1 MTRVARVLALMLLFA
16 LVVTLPISGYAGL
29 SSPTTSSPLIP
40 SALIDP
46 LLLDPA
52 SYTSPVYID
61 MPEWFAQ
68 GYLGALSIALSKG
81 ERIREGQVKVVI
93 TASPNVDLEE
103 LASKTRGLIGVYK
116 HPLFTYIEAWATRSD
131 VELLSRTPGV
141 YSISLYRSPLSWI
154 LHEQEVTSRAI
165 DSIVAEKATGGS
177 EVEPSMYKAVEV
189 IGASRVWSEFGVTGK
204 GVVVAVVDT
213 GVDFGSPGLGSQAI
227 ARTPEGTPMI
237 FDSDEIGLTL
247 TLATSTRDERGFI
260 RLPEAGVPF
269 FDGSSLVAGVTKVGW
284 VFYQSP
290 TGRVFYA
297 EFPLES
303 YFVGDIKSASGTYRF
318 GLAVQYYV
326 VYGTLYWT
334 VPILFVDSK
343 TPGVY
348 DTVYADLSTMYYYL
362 LVALNA
368 TGVIRAPP
376 ESAIRDLRDFS
387 FADEKPASYG
397 DEVLARDFTG
407 DGVYDLSVGAL
418 AGYLYDW
425 TGFLTGIGPTW
436 SWLTGFDYTGLILPG
451 LDSRGRYVTIAYDYH
466 SHGTSV
472 ANVIASRYDKPVDLG
487 YGKFPLKGIAPDALI
502 AANTGLVNPIASVFF
517 FSGHD
522 LVGPY
527 WEWTVTGRHKADI
540 ISNSWGSSFVLLLG
554 FASSVSNYA
563 LLWDHVVSVTKTIIV
578 HAGGNGAPG
587 YGTMTTPGDS
597 AFAITLGAS
606 TLFDYRPYYSL
617 LPGTWDD
624 VVSWSARGPTN
635 VGLVKPDVV
644 NIGSFEWAFTHTL
657 AGLGNGIGAIT
668 LFGGTSEAT
677 PMTSGSVALIVSYM
691 KDKGLSV
698 DPGFVKALVK
708 STARDL
714 GYNAYVQGAGHVDV
728 YRAFEALVKGGIP
741 VAYSTSVAENLYA
754 LFSFNTVY
762 YPVKPVVVDTQL
774 YTGPMRPGESKTLK
788 LDLTAF
794 GDRNIDVKLSAVT
807 FKVSREGLVKYL
819 DLENGYAVV
828 GGKRTP
834 LKDVVVDVGP
844 DYITFKLVRG
854 LSRLMI
860 PVSTDAFKG
869 AELVEL
875 VAYTTY
881 STFDPFGRAGRYV
894 YYLYP
899 GLELHYG
906 VDANNN
912 GVIEVEETQ
921 RINYDIRQA
930 NVLHVTVGKPFE
942 KFKLAEEQAARWL
955 GKDISGLVR
964 GPMLDLRIIAS
975 RYPADTPVTFKL
987 ELRRHV
993 RVGWDWIYLD
1003 NPIVTV
1009 EPGKT
1014 TSVNVTV
1021 NVPLETLP
1029 GFYEGYVIVDYG
1041 SDVTLVPVS
1050 VQVAAVIGK
1059 GLGRLELSG
1068 WQDWSYNN
1076 YAVEGQFDWGW
1087 RYESA
1092 DWRSFP
1098 VIVED
1103 PSVAGYIIT
1112 VRWSGYNT
1120 TIDLGVAGLGLT
1132 LLTLPSETLFYGAV
1146 YAAKLNWPPYYPR
1159 HGIQAIYDSP
1169 MPKMTSLFAPD
1180 YGFVLERLG
1189 LIESRP
1195 PFWVVV
1201 KNPVTEASKISGYP
1215 ERFTLVIVPIR
1226 VEAPVTVT
1234 AKPGES
1240 KSVPVRVYGSYALSG
1255 ALAIPVVVEGV
1266 ALASVAPE
1274 VLPLGSD
1281 HKLTLLVEAEEDSV
1295 ILLGLILRFSPQIS
1309 IGYNMAGTRVI
1320 LELQPGVILI
1330 PVAVKVS

>member
-1 MTRVARVLALMLLFA
+1 MPRQARILVSMLVIAVIIAPL
-16 LVVTLPISGYAGL
+16 ISGYTSLGT
-29 SSPTTSSPLIP
+29 PTTTQPP
-40 SALIDP
+40 TPTAFVDP
-46 LLLDPA
+46 LLLDPS
-52 SYTSPVYID
+52 SYANHVYID
-61 MPEWFAQ
+61 MTEWFAQ
-68 GYLGALSIALSKG
+68 GYLSALSLALAKG
-81 ERIREGQVKVVI
+81 ERVREGQVKVVI
-93 TASPNVDLEE
+93 TASPSVDLEE
-103 LASKTRGLIGVYK
+103 IASKTRGLIGVYR
-116 HPLFTYIEAWATRSD
+116 HPTFTYVEAWVTRGD

-141 YSISLYRSPLSWI
+141 YSIALYRSPLSWI
-154 LHEQEVTSRAI
+154 LHEQEVASRAL
-165 DSIVAEKATGGS
+165 DTVAGGTPGNPDM
-177 EVEPSMYKAVEV
+177 EPSMYKAVEV
-189 IGASRVWSEFGVTGK
+189 IGASRVWSEFGITGK
-204 GVVVAVVDT
+204 GTIVAVVDT

-247 TLATSTRDERGFI
+247 TMVTSTKDERGFI
-260 RLPEAGVPF
+260 TLPGAGVPF
-269 FDGSSLVAGVTKVGW
+269 FDGWFLVSGVTNVGW
-284 VFYQSP
+284 VYYRSP
-290 TGRVFYA
+290 DGRVFYT

-303 YFVGDIKSASGTYRF
+303 YHVGGISSASGTYRF

-334 VPILFVDSK
+334 VPILYVDSK

-376 ESAIRDLRDFS
+376 ESTIRALKDFS
-387 FADEKPASYG
+387 FADEKPARYG
-397 DEVLARDFTG
+397 DEVLGRDFTG
-407 DGVYDLSVGAL
+407 DGVFDLSIGAL

-425 TGFLTGIGPTW
+425 TGFLTGVGPTW
-436 SWLTGFDYTGLILPG
+436 SWFTGFDYTGLILPG
-451 LDSRGRYVTIAYDYH
+451 LDSRGLYVTIAYDYN

-487 YGKFPLKGIAPDALI
+487 YGRFPLKGIAPDALI

-522 LVGPY
+522 LKGPY

-540 ISNSWGSSFVLLLG
+540 ISNSWGSSFVLLAG

-563 LLWDHVVSVTKTIIV
+563 LLWDHVISVTKTIIV

-606 TLFDYRPYYSL
+606 TLFDYRPAYGF

-657 AGLGNGIGAIT
+657 AGLGNGIRAIS
-668 LFGGTSEAT
+668 LFSGTSEAT
-677 PMTSGSVALIVSYM
+677 PMTSGSVALIVSYL
-691 KDKGLSV
+691 KGKGLGV
-698 DPGFVKALVK
+698 DPGFVKSLVK

-741 VAYSTSVAENLYA
+741 VASSTSVAENLYS
-754 LFSFNTVY
+754 LFSFNTIY
-762 YPVKPVVVDTQL
+762 YPVKPVLDTQL

-794 GDRNIDVKLSAVT
+794 GESKVNVKLTTAT
-807 FKVSREGLVKYL
+807 FTVSREGLVKYL
-819 DLENGYAVV
+819 DLGKGYAVV
-828 GGKRTP
+828 GGRITP
-834 LKDVVVDVGP
+834 LKDVVVSVGP
-844 DYITFKLVRG
+844 DFMTFKLVRG
-854 LSRLMI
+854 LSRLVI
-860 PVSTDAFKG
+860 PVSLDAFKG
-869 AELVEL
+869 SELVEL

-881 STFDPFGRAGRYV
+881 NTFDPFGRVGSYV
-894 YYLYP
+894 FYLYT

-906 VDANNN
+906 VDANSN
-912 GVIEVEETQ
+912 GVVEIGETQ

-930 NVLHVTVGKPFE
+930 NVLHVTIGKPFE

-955 GKDISGLVR
+955 GRDISNLTR
-964 GPMLDLRIIAS
+964 GPVLDLRILGS
-975 RYPADTPVTFKL
+975 RYPADTPVTFNL
-987 ELRRHV
+987 ELRRHF
-993 RVGWDWIYLD
+993 RVDWDW
-1003 NPIVTV
+1003 VSFSSSSAVV

-1014 TSVNVTV
+1014 TSVDVTIK
-1021 NVPLETLP
+1021 VPPGTLP

-1041 SDVTLVPVS
+1041 SGVTLVPVS
-1050 VQVAAVIGK
+1050 VQVAAVIGE
-1059 GLGRLELSG
+1059 GVNRLELGG
-1068 WQDWSYNN
+1068 WQNRSYNN

-1103 PSVAGYIIT
+1103 PSIAGYIVT
-1112 VRWSGYNT
+1112 VRWSGLNT
-1120 TIDLGVAGLGLT
+1120 TIDLAVAGLGLT
-1132 LLTLPSETLFYGAV
+1132 LLTVPSETLFYGAV

-1169 MPKMTSLFAPD
+1169 IPKMASVFAPD

-1189 LIESRP
+1189 FIKSRP

-1201 KNPVTEASKISGYP
+1201 KNVIAEASRQAGYP
-1215 ERFTLVIVPIR
+1215 EQFTLIIVPVR
-1226 VEAPVTVT
+1226 VDAPVEVTV
-1234 AKPGES
+1234 KPGES
-1240 KSVPVRVYGSYALSG
+1240 TSIPVRVYGSYSLSG
-1255 ALAIPVVVEGV
+1255 ALATPVVVEGV
-1266 ALASVAPE
+1266 ASISVTPE
-1274 VLPLGSD
+1274 VLPIGFD
-1281 HKLTLLVEAEEDSV
+1281 HKLTVAVKAESDSV
-1295 ILLGLILRFSPQIS
+1295 VVLGLQLRFTPQVS
-1309 IGYNMAGTRVI
+1309 IGYNMAGTRAV
-1320 LELQPGVILI
+1320 LELLPGLLMVPIT
-1330 PVAVKVS
+1330 VKTG